1 LFAAA
6 TAVSA
11 PSTVANSKKAV
22 PLGLLSHVKQTAKD
36 LAVIYLKAKAHTE
49 VEKRTSLVEPSLWI
63 SQGAER
69 GKQHSTDFAL
79 LLEALLGDWVEHRT
93 K

>member
-22 PLGLLSHVKQTAKD
+22 PLGLLSHVKQTAKE
-36 LAVIYLKAKAHTE
+36 LAVIYLKAKTHTSGE
-49 VEKRTSLVEPSLWI
+49 ENISRGTQSLDFPRCT
-63 SQGAER
+63 ER
-69 GKQHSTDFAL
+69 
-79 LLEALLGDWVEHRT
+79 
-93 K
+93 